1 MAPSQNFNLGILML
15 DTTFPRIEGDVGNPA
30 TWPCHVEF
38 ETARGVGVDD
48 AVRSRDPRRYAEPFL
63 EAAQRLEHRGVDLI
77 TTSCGFLVLLQD
89 RLREAVRVPVLASSL
104 LQVPWVMQSLSADA
118 KIGIMTFEGPSLSN
132 DHLGAAG
139 IDSSRVV
146 IAGLEGTAF
155 HRTIREDL
163 AEFDAQQA
171 LRDHLAVAQR
181 LVAENARIRAL
192 VFECHN
198 MPPYAA
204 AVREATRLPVFDV
217 TTLIGWAAAL
227 TVEPPQQSLRSTSAS
242 TGLR

>member
-1 MAPSQNFNLGILML
+1 MNVLRLGILML

-30 TWPCHVEF
+30 TWPYHVDF

-48 AVRSRDPRRYAEPFL
+48 AVRSRDPRRYSEPFL
-63 EAAQRLEHRGVDLI
+63 EAAQRLESRDVDLI

-89 RLREAVRVPVLASSL
+89 RLRESVRVPVLTSSL
-104 LQVPWVMQSLSADA
+104 LQVPWVMRALAPDA
-118 KIGIMTFEGPSLSN
+118 KIGIMTFEGPSLSA
-132 DHLGAAG
+132 DHLTAAG
-139 IDSSRVV
+139 IDASRVV

-163 AEFDAQQA
+163 SEFDPQQA
-171 LRDHLAVAQR
+171 LRDHLNVAKR
-181 LVAENARIRAL
+181 LIEENPQIRAF

-204 AVREATRLPVFDV
+204 AVREATELPVYDV
-217 TTLIGWAAAL
+217 TTLIGWGEG
-227 TVEPPQQSLRSTSAS
+227 VNRRDR
-242 TGLR
+242 GL